1 LFDDTKRDYR
11 GVLVTGPLVAVVLIS
26 HSALLAEGAAEL
38 VTQMSAGLTPIA
50 HAGGTDDGRLG
61 TSMELLEKAVASVA
75 SSAGV
80 VIIPDLGSSILTTR
94 TYLADLDDDEALQVA
109 MVDAPFIEGAV
120 AAVVA
125 AAAGLPLA
133 DVVAAAE
140 ETRGQTKL

>member
-1 LFDDTKRDYR
+1 MADTMV
-11 GVLVTGPLVAVVLIS
+11 GVVLIS

-38 VTQMSAGLTPIA
+38 ASQMCGGLVPIA

-61 TSMELLEKAVASVA
+61 TSMTLLERAVAAVA
-75 SSAGV
+75 NDAGV
-80 VIIPDLGSSILTTR
+80 VVIPDLGSSVLTAR
-94 TYLADLDDDEALQVA
+94 AFIEDLDDDVKVV
-109 MVDAPFIEGAV
+109 MVDAPFVEGAV

-140 ETRGQTKL
+140 DTRGLCKT

>member
-1 LFDDTKRDYR
+1 M
-11 GVLVTGPLVAVVLIS
+11 TGPLVAVVLIS

-38 VTQMSAGLTPIA
+38 VTQMSAGLTPVA

-61 TSMELLEKAVASVA
+61 TSMALLEKAVSSVA
-75 SSAGV
+75 NSAGV

-94 TYLADLDDDEALQVA
+94 TFLEDLGDDVKVG
-109 MVDAPFIEGAV
+109 MVDAPFVEGAV

-133 DVVAAAE
+133 DVIAAAE

>member
-1 LFDDTKRDYR
+1 
-11 GVLVTGPLVAVVLIS
+11 VTGPLVAVVLIS

-38 VTQMSAGLTPIA
+38 VRQMCAGLTPIA

-61 TSMELLEKAVASVA
+61 TSMALLEKAVSSVA
-75 SSAGV
+75 NAAGV

-94 TYLADLDDDEALQVA
+94 TFLEDIDDDVKVA
-109 MVDAPFIEGAV
+109 MVDAPFVEGAV